1 MVEEVEVVFAGAG
14 VTVFIFVRVLRCLLT
29 DSLVLVFVLV
39 LAVVRDEEG
48 SEPIVAMVEA
58 LLSEEYEDVSLVVD
72 PMVAIVEV
80 LVSADGLWTLLEVEV
95 EVRMED
101 SSMLAMA

>member
-1 MVEEVEVVFAGAG
+1 MFAGAG
-14 VTVFIFVRVLRCLLT
+14 VTVFIFVRVLRCLLM
-29 DSLVLVFVLV
+29 DSLVLV